1 VSAGAIDDDDARF
14 EELSEYRAARAK
26 IDATVARVVA
36 RRRDDLACTKGC
48 AACCAD
54 GLTVLSVEAHGIAL
68 HLAREGLT
76 ARPALRTGAC
86 AFLDDGGACTI
97 YDARPFVCRTH
108 GLPLR
113 AATRRALTVVDEA
126 RDGVTHC
133 ELNFVAIAPRDE
145 DVIDAVTVQ
154 ALLTTV
160 DARFRARVEIDD
172 ERVALRAL
180 AEEACAAL
188 DEGEGPRGP

>member
-1 VSAGAIDDDDARF
+1 MSDPLDDEDAA
-14 EELSEYRAARAK
+14 LSRALTEYGAARAK
-26 IDATVARVVA
+26 VDDSVARVVA
-36 RRRDDLACTKGC
+36 RRHADLACSKGC

-54 GLTVLSVEAHGIAL
+54 GLSVLTVEAHAIVA
-68 HLAREGLT
+68 HLAREGLS
-76 ARPALRTGAC
+76 ARPALRADAC

-113 AATRRALTVVDEA
+113 AASGRALTVVDEA
-126 RDGVTHC
+126 RADVTHC
-133 ELNFVAIAPRDE
+133 ELNFTARPPRDE
-145 DVIDAVTVQ
+145 DVIDAVTLQ

-160 DARFRARVEIDD
+160 DARFRAQTGLDDARV
-172 ERVALRAL
+172 VLRAL

-188 DEGEGPRGP
+188 DEG